1 MSFVRSENKTMAEIT
16 LKPGKKALPR
26 IDLTPMVDLG
36 FLLITFFVFTTSL
49 NEPRG
54 MTIQMPAE
62 GDGTAIGHHVA
73 MTVLLGPSHQLLYLT
88 GEDALNEKWE
98 LATKVGFQNTGFRKA
113 LQDHQQFVQ
122 NAIKQGLRGAK
133 PDDQAFILIK
143 PGQESKYEDL
153 ISALDELQI
162 NGIYQYA
169 LMDIS
174 PREEAVLKNRI

>member
-1 MSFVRSENKTMAEIT
+1 
-16 LKPGKKALPR
+16 
-26 IDLTPMVDLG
+26 
-36 FLLITFFVFTTSL
+36 
-49 NEPRG
+49 
-54 MTIQMPAE
+54 
-62 GDGTAIGHHVA
+62 

-98 LATKVGFQNTGFRKA
+98 LATKVGFQKTGFRKA

-133 PDDQAFILIK
+133 PDDKAFILIK